1 MIRVLTFLAGLA
13 ILTVGTAPAAPSSG
27 SASVVNSFYRWYF
40 SVNGSHGGWTDHF
53 VQARSYFDPSLFAL
67 LSKMLTEE
75 QREHA
80 EVLDFDPFVFAQMP
94 ATSFTLGTA
103 VASGSTVKIPV
114 TLHFGKSGQTTHL
127 SAIVRQ
133 NGGWQIENLVYGSEG
148 NLRSMLEKAVK

>member
-13 ILTVGTAPAAPSSG
+13 ILTVGTAPAAAPSG

-53 VQARSYFDPSLFAL
+53 AQARSYFDPSLYAL
-67 LSKMLTEE
+67 LSKMLAEE

-94 ATSFTLGTA
+94 AKSFTLGTA
-103 VASGSTVKIPV
+103 VASGSSVKVPV
-114 TLHFGKSGQTTHL
+114 TLHFGSAQTTHL
-127 SAIVRQ
+127 TAIVRQ